1 LQPDELDE
9 APLRLLQLDQNDDR
23 LVTVAES
30 TDSAVVSE
38 PMMRRRR
45 SREEEVALYLPSEP
59 NWAEIRFQ
67 LEERYGF
74 EGALLGAGDWP
85 QTPALFRQLDAD
97 QDGELQPVEYRGLT
111 SVDPDLF
118 LVTDFRL
125 DTLPENASSSTVAT
139 VEADVRVSSEPGPSV
154 QLIPLPRPDRLVR
167 SANDGAP
174 STLPLSPE
182 ESSRTQ
188 TNQPA
193 SGAALTETDLLP
205 GKPVQANSAAD
216 DVRDAEQGRQEAQPA
231 TQADTVDQPAWSYR
245 RVGRVGLTVAKTT
258 LEFGVRADPLFAP
271 PERVAERIIS
281 LLDRD
286 GSGDLGADEVPDQAG
301 FLGVA
306 FEMADTETNGRLSAA
321 ELIAALTARR
331 TRYATQFVATVTP
344 HEDPLFAILDRD
356 HDDRL
361 DENEIRA
368 AATELK
374 RLDGDQDG
382 QVQRHEVPAGVR
394 VIVWHGETPSPFVE
408 AMLAVP
414 IQNSNVG
421 RMPRWFQ
428 AMDANRDGRIAE
440 REFLGPLE
448 RFAEFDRNRNGFWEP
463 DELPEL
469 PVDRRQP

>member
-1 LQPDELDE
+1 
-9 APLRLLQLDQNDDR
+9 
-23 LVTVAES
+23 
-30 TDSAVVSE
+30 
-38 PMMRRRR
+38 
-45 SREEEVALYLPSEP
+45 
-59 NWAEIRFQ
+59 
-67 LEERYGF
+67 
-74 EGALLGAGDWP
+74 
-85 QTPALFRQLDAD
+85 
-97 QDGELQPVEYRGLT
+97 
-111 SVDPDLF
+111 
-118 LVTDFRL
+118 
-125 DTLPENASSSTVAT
+125 
-139 VEADVRVSSEPGPSV
+139 
-154 QLIPLPRPDRLVR
+154 
-167 SANDGAP
+167 
-174 STLPLSPE
+174 
-182 ESSRTQ
+182 
-188 TNQPA
+188 
-193 SGAALTETDLLP
+193 
-205 GKPVQANSAAD
+205 
-216 DVRDAEQGRQEAQPA
+216 
-231 TQADTVDQPAWSYR
+231 
-245 RVGRVGLTVAKTT
+245 

-286 GSGDLGADEVPDQAG
+286 GSGDLGADEVPDQIG